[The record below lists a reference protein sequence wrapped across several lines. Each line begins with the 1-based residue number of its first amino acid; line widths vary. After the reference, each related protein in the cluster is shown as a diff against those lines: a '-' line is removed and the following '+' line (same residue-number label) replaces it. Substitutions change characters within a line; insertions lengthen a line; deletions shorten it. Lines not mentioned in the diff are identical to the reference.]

1 MLNLQSAKTAK
12 TQLAVLI
19 SALYRSKSAFSVVII
34 GAVILFFS
42 IFAKSLRIT

>member
-1 MLNLQSAKTAK
+1 MLNLQCEKTVK
-12 TQLAVLI
+12 TLVVGFI
-19 SALYRSKSAFSVVII
+19 SALSRLKSIFSVVII